1 MPRISELD
9 PLPWQTE
16 FLRAGLSGDW
26 PSDAAAVRGG
36 LGSGKSLALCALAI
50 LICETRPGA
59 LVVVGMDTFRRL
71 RDVHLP
77 HLHGLLAG
85 SAVTFAAS
93 NRKGCTIQDS
103 GYRIMRRGTYP
114 APCILYLASIISN
127 KEQGISERRLRGA
140 RTRPSLAGVA
150 ATLPTACPLALWSEN
165 VHGLQIL

>member
-1 MPRISELD
+1 MPNTCACTMPRISELD

-71 RDVHLP
+71 RDVHLSDSP
-77 HLHGLLAG
+77 ILRLKNRLAP
-85 SAVTFAAS
+85 
-93 NRKGCTIQDS
+93 N
-103 GYRIMRRGTYP
+103 
-114 APCILYLASIISN
+114 
-127 KEQGISERRLRGA
+127 
-140 RTRPSLAGVA
+140 
-150 ATLPTACPLALWSEN
+150 
-165 VHGLQIL
+165 